1 MCKLGCILLQALMY
15 EGKRQFGDK
24 LVSEKDKEKLDDIFD
39 KVIDMEYSVKTATKI
54 LKGLFVYILFTY
66 N

>member
-1 MCKLGCILLQALMY
+1 MY

-24 LVSEKDKEKLDDIFD
+24 LVCKKDKDKLSDIFD
-39 KVIDMEYSVKTATKI
+39 KVIDMEYNVKSATNM
-54 LKGLFVYILFTY
+54 LKGMLI